1 MKSVTKPGRLAE
13 VPMDHVGCGWPT
25 GVTSNAQILLLA
37 TCQFCL
43 VKPRICL
50 VIFLFLWTLNSRK
63 IRVNS
68 PFGGW
73 WKMREFPILMKN
85 PLAKLQAVW
94 PGLAAGFGHVLRWSA
109 SRAGG
114 NGQDGDDQGARHFFG
129 SWGVIFGLQWV
140 FLDFF
145 WTILG
150 PNLSWDK
157 HVKNR
162 GISRAKFLGSFWD
175 KADVF
180 CQPHKFGGLYSP
192 PKTGEIGYPFCGI
205 LAGHGPHPGSVRGSL
220 TNQAFSCFSRN
231 VHGIYIHIESHR
243 YRWLT

>member
-1 MKSVTKPGRLAE
+1 MLKSP
-13 VPMDHVGCGWPT
+13 
-25 GVTSNAQILLLA
+25 LLLA

-73 WKMREFPILMKN
+73 WKMRDFFSFWWKIPWWNSRQFDPAL
-85 PLAKLQAVW
+85 PQALGMFFGGA
-94 PGLAAGFGHVLRWSA
+94 PAGP
-109 SRAGG
+109 AGTG
-114 NGQDGDDQGARHFFG
+114 KTETTKERGVFFG
-129 SWGVIFGLQWV
+129 SWGAIFGLQWA
-140 FLDFF
+140 FLFFF

-162 GISRAKFLGSFWD
+162 GISRAKFLGSFWGKSRCVLPTTQIWGVIFTTKNRGD
-175 KADVF
+175 RISILRHSGRTWAAPWECSWFLD
-180 CQPHKFGGLYSP
+180 QP
-192 PKTGEIGYPFCGI
+192 
-205 LAGHGPHPGSVRGSL
+205 SL
-220 TNQAFSCFSRN
+220 QLFQ
-231 VHGIYIHIESHR
+231 
-243 YRWLT
+243 